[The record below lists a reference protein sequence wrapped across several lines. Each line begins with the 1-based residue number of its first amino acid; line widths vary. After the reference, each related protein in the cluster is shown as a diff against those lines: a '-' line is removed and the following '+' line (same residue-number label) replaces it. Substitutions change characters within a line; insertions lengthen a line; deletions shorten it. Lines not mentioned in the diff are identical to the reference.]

1 MGQEPRHLAAL
12 ESARLFFGAELRH
25 WRDVR
30 GLSQQRLGDLSHD
43 SRSLIAK
50 VEKGE
55 RIPSSS
61 MAHRLDRVLDTGG
74 ALHRIWVQIE
84 REQAKRGLAAQSEA
98 SDTVDDSLGLEWSPT
113 TASTVG
119 TVAGLWRADMQRRQV
134 IVDAAWAAAALVDP
148 ARRWL
153 TDAVD
158 RDTSHNGGRR
168 IGRSEVEVMWSM
180 CRSFA
185 DADHHLGGG
194 YARSTLIQ
202 FMDQRVSPMLAGTYD
217 AETGRQLFTAAAR
230 LCDLGG
236 FMCFDSS
243 RQGLGQRY
251 YIQALRLAKA
261 SGDRTLGAHI
271 LGDMSLQAY
280 DLGRPSEALALAE
293 AGHCTAR
300 DCGSPSTAAR
310 CSALQARAHG
320 LAGDQAATARAMKAA
335 ERELNQA
342 DLDDEP
348 FWIRF
353 FTEEQLAAEFMYTA
367 HDLGQTAEVQLHAPT
382 VLQSSAGMQ
391 RREVLATSTLAA
403 SYLPTKR
410 NPSSGRADVDM
421 ACKVLTDALPSAAA
435 SPAPAASPRS
445 TPYVVSLSRSAAR
458 LLCSG

>member
-1 MGQEPRHLAAL
+1 VGQEPRHLAAL
-12 ESARLFFGAELRH
+12 ESARQFFGAELRH
-25 WRDVR
+25 WRNVR
-30 GLSQQRLGDLSHD
+30 GLSQQRLGDLTHD

-50 VEKGE
+50 IEKAE
-55 RIPSSS
+55 RAPTPSL
-61 MAHRLDRVLDTGG
+61 AHRLDRALNTGG
-74 ALHRIWVQIE
+74 ALHRVWLRIE
-84 REQAKRGLAAQSEA
+84 REQVRRSVAAPAELPG
-98 SDTVDDSLGLEWSPT
+98 TVDAGLGLDWSPT
-113 TASTVG
+113 TASAVG

-153 TDAVD
+153 SDTVD
-158 RDTSHNGGRR
+158 GDTSHSGDRR
-168 IGRSEVEVMWSM
+168 IGRSEIEVMWSM
-180 CRSFA
+180 CRAFA

-202 FMDQRVSPMLAGTYD
+202 FMDQRVSPMLEGTYD
-217 AETGRQLFTAAAR
+217 AATGRQLFTAAAR

-261 SGDRTLGAHI
+261 SGDRALGAHI
-271 LGDMSLQAY
+271 LADMSLQAY
-280 DLGRPSEALALAE
+280 DLGRPGEALALAE
-293 AGHCTAR
+293 AGHRTAR

-320 LAGDQAATARAMKAA
+320 LAGDQASTAQAMKTA
-335 ERELNQA
+335 ETELQHA

-367 HDLGQTAEVQLHAPT
+367 HDLGRPPRF
-382 VLQSSAGMQ
+382 SSTHRPCCGA
-391 RREVLATSTLAA
+391 R
-403 SYLPTKR
+403 
-410 NPSSGRADVDM
+410 
-421 ACKVLTDALPSAAA
+421 
-435 SPAPAASPRS
+435 PRC
-445 TPYVVSLSRSAAR
+445 SAAR
-458 LLCSG
+458 SSPLRRSPRPTCRPSATPAPPMSTSTWPARC